1 MQYLGVITTS
11 QPGAGQHGLG
21 MEISGMLF
29 SAVIG
34 HPTQIVTGPI
44 TSTHGGHSPALAKQV
59 HRLFKPTDSVPL

>member
-1 MQYLGVITTS
+1 
-11 QPGAGQHGLG
+11 

-59 HRLFKPTDSVPL
+59 HKLFKPTDSVPL